1 MSTTGPYQLGATSNG
16 FPYCPRKIDLTDLE
30 DVDGNSTTADWWI
43 TLGGTQKGNAPTA
56 SAIHLSWLN
65 AIKLTYETY
74 SVTGTARSTE
84 YGFGEFPVEIDEE
97 EVRIGLEEYTA
108 LDFPELDPEGSP
120 GSTDYE
126 DNKPTMLPNER
137 ECMRVLQRK
146 DGAGTPYQLK
156 FRRDPGS
163 GFPRW
168 QRGYGR
174 KAKAYFYGAAYIYSA
189 AVIVQVPEI
198 VRMYNGDISDEGNF
212 VGYGV
217 ASFFNG
223 NASEDTGTP
232 KSVLREFSDNAYQ
245 YDGLEGDM
253 QQAEAHDDFGDRGS
267 WLCNGPFQAAG
278 RANQGS
284 SEIDVKK
291 HVFVSWIPDEDYFP
305 LGVWSNTTR
314 SITYSTFGGIPF
326 VEVNYDSYN
335 DDDWADAEL
344 TALTFYTQE

>member
-1 MSTTGPYQLGATSNG
+1 MPTTGPYQLGATSNG
-16 FPYCPRKIDLTDLE
+16 FPYCPRKIDLTDVE
-30 DVDGNSTTADWWI
+30 DVDGNSTTADYWI

-56 SAIHLSWLN
+56 SEIHLSWIN

-74 SVTGTARSTE
+74 SVTGSARSTE
-84 YGFGEFPVEIDEE
+84 YGFGEYPVEIDEE

-108 LDFPELDPEGSP
+108 LVFPELDPEGSP
-120 GSTDYE
+120 DSTDYE
-126 DNKPTMLPNER
+126 NNKPTMQPQAR
-137 ECMRVLQRK
+137 ECMRILQRE

-189 AVIVQVPEI
+189 AVIVQVPEV
-198 VRMYNGDISDEGNF
+198 VRMYNGDTSDEGNF

-223 NASEDTGTP
+223 NASEDSGTP
-232 KSVLREFSDNAYQ
+232 KSVLREFADGAYHFN
-245 YDGLEGDM
+245 GLDGDM
-253 QQAEAHDDFGDRGS
+253 GQS
-267 WLCNGPFQAAG
+267 PWICNGPFQAAG
-278 RANQGS
+278 RADQGS

-305 LGVWSNTTR
+305 LGVWTTNTAR
-314 SITYSTFGGIPF
+314 SISYSTFGGIPY

-335 DDDWADAEL
+335 NDDWAAAEL
-344 TALTFYTQE
+344 TALTFYTQA